1 MTPSDFRA
9 KTSHPEVALAHL
21 PVRPAAAQR
30 PPRPRAGVP
39 AAGPSPGPP
48 TPEGTWVAPAP
59 ASELP
64 APVPSGG
71 RARRQRFPLSPS
83 LPQIQ
88 EKVNTVTAWHYL
100 IEPPATP
107 FNVSLR

>member
-1 MTPSDFRA
+1 MPSDFRA

-30 PPRPRAGVP
+30 GRP
-39 AAGPSPGPP
+39 GPSPGPP

-83 LPQIQ
+83 PPQIQ